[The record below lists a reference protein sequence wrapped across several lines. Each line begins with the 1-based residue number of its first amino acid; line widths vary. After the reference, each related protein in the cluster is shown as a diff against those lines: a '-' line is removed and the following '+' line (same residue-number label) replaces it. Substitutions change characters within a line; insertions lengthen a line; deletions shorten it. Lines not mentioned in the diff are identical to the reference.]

1 MIKKGILF
9 FLLLSIT
16 LFETQAFAHFS
27 EVNSKRSHL
36 SNGNLSDTLDAL
48 KYEKEF

>member
-36 SNGNLSDTLDAL
+36 SNGNNRKNYCNS
-48 KYEKEF
+48 EIQN